1 MTTKRV
7 GRHVAGIVL
16 LVFSCCAALAGAE
29 AAGEAVLENEALR
42 VVAIPGQAG
51 VAVYVRSDLASKRME
66 LAILGKGAGHSEPV
80 SEARIVE
87 GESGRILRVTA
98 GSASAEFSLGL
109 EGLVKINPGRSASSV
124 EIRTGA
130 RFAVLPDFFAD
141 DVVFDPVNLA
151 MPSLTIPAENFLLQF
166 VEGGNTIVMCDW
178 PGRLKQARSTGS
190 GQAPST
196 GSGQAVQK
204 GAANPSGKEE
214 QQGAEPQ
221 VDLVFSGEGAARRVA
236 AARIEFQGQP
246 VYAGILERKGIWRDQ
261 DATALPAYKP
271 TTIDWKRPFEAR
283 WRGDFIVAPGRRLAD
298 WPTRNQS
305 FDFKNT
311 ANAQSGS
318 DPLDARFTAATSS
331 ARSAK
336 WWENGVTWWEKGT
349 ADAPEIWQESLASFF
364 IYPAVFKGDEVR
376 LCLYADKGK
385 RKAAHVYQRVI
396 IYPLG
401 RVRATPLDVFT
412 PIDLMRETLGQGPC
426 EYILDIAGIN
436 PRKPGGD
443 RATLAYATC
452 GLWDSHIQPISKQ
465 LKKKPDGSYEP
476 LDEKTKTHLIQAL
489 EDMWYFVH
497 AIHDRL
503 REYKKWG
510 ADMDAFCRQ
519 ESSKSAAIKLIADQT
534 LAQLDRLNS
543 DIARHKFEGP
553 GSEAWWKERVPELI
567 QMVKADNYAEVS
579 SIAKIRQLGN
589 DQDERVSRCRQ
600 YVKAMLQEITFQDT
614 SDAGARVFAAEVR
627 NRCRQMLR
635 NQHPKEGF

>member
-1 MTTKRV
+1 MRTKRIA
-7 GRHVAGIVL
+7 RHVAAIL
-16 LVFSCCAALAGAE
+16 LVVFSCCLALASAE
-29 AAGEAVLENEALR
+29 PPREAVLENEAIR
-42 VVAIPGQAG
+42 AVAMPGQPG
-51 VAVYVRSDLASKRME
+51 VAVYLRSDLASKRME
-66 LAILGKGAGHSEPV
+66 LAILGEGASHSEAIG
-80 SEARIVE
+80 EASIVD
-87 GESGRILRVTA
+87 SDSARILRVTA

-109 EGLVKINPGRSASSV
+109 EGLVKINPGAHAASV
-124 EIRTGA
+124 EVRTSA
-130 RFAVLPDFFAD
+130 RYAVLPDFFAD

-151 MPSLTIPAENFLLQF
+151 MPSLSIPAENFLLQF
-166 VEGGNTIVMCDW
+166 LEGGNTIVMCDW
-178 PGRLKQARSTGS
+178 PGRLKQAR
-190 GQAPST
+190 
-196 GSGQAVQK
+196 K

-214 QQGAEPQ
+214 QQGSEPQ

-246 VYAGILERKGIWRDQ
+246 VYAGILERKGIWHDQ
-261 DATALPAYKP
+261 DASALPTYKP
-271 TTIDWKRPFEAR
+271 ATIDWKRPFEAR

-331 ARSAK
+331 ARSAN
-336 WWENGVTWWEKGT
+336 WEKNGVTWWEKGD

-364 IYPAVFKGDEVR
+364 IYPAVLKGDEVR

-385 RKAAHVYQRVI
+385 RKAPHVYQHVI

-401 RVRATPLDVFT
+401 RVRETPLDVFT

-452 GLWDSHIQPISKQ
+452 GLWDSHIRPIAEH

-519 ESSKSAAIKLIADQT
+519 ESSRSAAIKLIADQT

-579 SIAKIRQLGN
+579 SIATIRKLGN

-614 SDAGARVFAAEVR
+614 SDAGARAFAAEVR